1 MVMGSRQ
8 TGIDVVG
15 VRPWGTHVCQF
26 YETKDHLLGTL
37 VPYFKAGLTSNER
50 CVWVIADPLTETD
63 ARAALAE
70 AVPALDRHFA
80 ERSIEIVPAR
90 EWYFEGDSFHPT
102 SVIKRSKEKL
112 ADAVGRGYDGLRMA
126 GQLSWLSA
134 TQWKAVYDYER
145 ALHESVSNQ
154 PMIVLCAYPVGLTRA
169 AETLAVA
176 GTHHVS
182 LARRDADW
190 EVFDPQ
196 QTRRLNADE
205 LRKSEQRWRA
215 VFDNSAVGIVLQSAD
230 RTGRFVA
237 ANATYQRMLGYSE
250 DELRALTFVD
260 ITYEEDRKANRR
272 LAAEL
277 IDGKR
282 DSFTLTKR
290 NRRKDGSVMWVSIH
304 VSLIPGT
311 ANDDSLFMSIV
322 DDITERKHAE
332 EALGR
337 SERQFR
343 ALFEEAAVGI
353 SLLDSTGRLF
363 ESNRKL
369 QQMLGYSADE
379 LRNMSWTAFTYPDD
393 TLPIGRLVRDLL
405 SGKRDYYSVERRYR
419 RKDGSALWG
428 AATVYSVR
436 DERGK
441 PMFNI
446 GMVEDISERKRA
458 EEALRKAEAELAH
471 VTRLTT
477 MGELAASIA
486 HEVNQPLAAIVAD
499 AGASLN
505 WLAATNP
512 NLEKAREA
520 LAAIVKD
527 GHRAADVVQRIRQLV
542 TKTEPHKAQVD
553 VNDALRDV
561 LSLVLPQLRHHGV
574 SLTVELASGL
584 PPVRGDRVQLQQVM
598 MNLAINGMEAMGAVT
613 DRPRELSVQSRHE
626 SDHVV
631 VTVQDSGTGI
641 DPDKVDRVFDAFFTT
656 KPGGMGMGLSICR
669 SIIQAHGGRLTAG
682 SNAGPGATFQF
693 SLPAAP

>member
-1 MVMGSRQ
+1 
-8 TGIDVVG
+8 
-15 VRPWGTHVCQF
+15 
-26 YETKDHLLGTL
+26 
-37 VPYFKAGLTSNER
+37 
-50 CVWVIADPLTETD
+50 
-63 ARAALAE
+63 
-70 AVPALDRHFA
+70 
-80 ERSIEIVPAR
+80 
-90 EWYFEGDSFHPT
+90 
-102 SVIKRSKEKL
+102 
-112 ADAVGRGYDGLRMA
+112 
-126 GQLSWLSA
+126 
-134 TQWKAVYDYER
+134 
-145 ALHESVSNQ
+145 
-154 PMIVLCAYPVGLTRA
+154 
-169 AETLAVA
+169 
-176 GTHHVS
+176 
-182 LARRDADW
+182 
-190 EVFDPQ
+190 VFDPQ

-260 ITYEEDRKANRR
+260 ITYEEDREANRR

-561 LSLVLPQLRHHGV
+561 LSLVLPQLQHHGV